1 MLKTLDLSLKVL
13 ELFKDRN
20 EWSLK
25 EISDY
30 MNENTTKIYRIV
42 DTLEKRDYL
51 KKDNAT
57 KRYKLGVSVLEL
69 GKMVNSN
76 YEFKEIIHPYLLF
89 LTEKT
94 GESSFFT
101 ILEDNQALTLDAV
114 SGNGRIRYAV
124 TTGSTAPLY
133 AGASYRSIL
142 AYLPGYFI
150 DATLS
155 NKLQQFTENTKT
167 TPQLIKDDLED
178 IRKNGYS
185 ISRGE
190 LTEDVVAVAVPI
202 FIDGSIIGSLTVS
215 GPAYRIT
222 EEHVNEYIKVL
233 FEAKEIIERNE
244 QLKKIV

>member
-13 ELFKDRN
+13 ELFKERN

-25 EISDY
+25 ELSEY
-30 MNENTTKIYRIV
+30 MDENTTKIYRIV
-42 DTLEKRDYL
+42 DTLEKRDFL
-51 KKDNAT
+51 KKDANT
-57 KRYKLGVSVLEL
+57 KRYKLGVGILEL
-69 GKMVNSN
+69 GNKVNSN
-76 YEFKEIIHPYLLF
+76 FEFKEIIHPYLLY

-114 SGNGRIRYAV
+114 SGKGRIRYAV

-142 AYLPGYFI
+142 AYLPGYLI

-155 NKLQQFTENTKT
+155 NRIEQFTKNSKT
-167 TPQLIKDDLED
+167 NPNLIRQDLIS
-178 IRKNGYS
+178 IRENGYA
-185 ISRGE
+185 ISHGE
-190 LTEDVVAVAVPI
+190 LTEDVIAVAVPI
-202 FIDGSIIGSLTVS
+202 FIGGKIIGSLTVS

-222 EEHVNEYIKVL
+222 DKDVDSYIQIL
-233 FEAKEIIERNE
+233 FETKKIIEMNE
-244 QLKKIV
+244 QLLKIV